1 MHNYANDDAHDTEG
15 HNMIKELTQKQK
27 DELAYQQAMQEF
39 LANGGVIQQI
49 PRNK

>member
-1 MHNYANDDAHDTEG
+1 MKQFGKKEMEMSNEQP
-15 HNMIKELTQKQK
+15 KELSQKNQ